1 MIQQSKINSF
11 INSITDAA
19 AEKRSRVGAETQEIL
34 DAERALIEAK
44 AKKTAEDYFRAR
56 TAEIRLEAG
65 KRISES
71 AAECRKEVFGR
82 RNEISLRI
90 RSAVAEKLNE
100 FTASPEYGEFLKK
113 SVDRIV
119 DFLGEGNI
127 TLLFRPEDIGIGKE
141 ICKDCFN
148 VTVSE
153 DSSIRIGGIKGI
165 NSIVTM
171 LVDDTLDSRL
181 EGCKKWF
188 EEFGSLYQ
196 YEVKIMPNNKVFGIN
211 GPVVTVADTKDF
223 SMQEMV
229 YVGNERLV
237 GEVIGIDEKFTT
249 IQVYEVT
256 TGLTPGEPVEGTGS
270 AMSVTLGPG
279 IIKNIYDG
287 IQRPL
292 REIAEKSGAF
302 IARGCS
308 ADGIDGET
316 LWDVTVTVKV
326 GDELCGGQIYAT
338 CPETPSIVHKVMV
351 PPDLSGKVT
360 FAAADGKYTFNTKI
374 I

>member
-127 TLLFRPEDIGIGKE
+127 TLLFRPEDIGIGEE

-188 EEFGSLYQ
+188 EENSGLY
-196 YEVKIMPNNKVFGIN
+196 I
-211 GPVVTVADTKDF
+211 
-223 SMQEMV
+223 SM
-229 YVGNERLV
+229 R
-237 GEVIGIDEKFTT
+237 
-249 IQVYEVT
+249 
-256 TGLTPGEPVEGTGS
+256 
-270 AMSVTLGPG
+270 
-279 IIKNIYDG
+279 
-287 IQRPL
+287 
-292 REIAEKSGAF
+292 
-302 IARGCS
+302 
-308 ADGIDGET
+308 
-316 LWDVTVTVKV
+316 
-326 GDELCGGQIYAT
+326 
-338 CPETPSIVHKVMV
+338 
-351 PPDLSGKVT
+351 
-360 FAAADGKYTFNTKI
+360 
-374 I
+374 

>member
-100 FTASPEYGEFLKK
+100 FTASHEYGEFLKK

-188 EEFGSLYQ
+188 EENSGLY
-196 YEVKIMPNNKVFGIN
+196 I
-211 GPVVTVADTKDF
+211 
-223 SMQEMV
+223 SM
-229 YVGNERLV
+229 R
-237 GEVIGIDEKFTT
+237 
-249 IQVYEVT
+249 
-256 TGLTPGEPVEGTGS
+256 
-270 AMSVTLGPG
+270 
-279 IIKNIYDG
+279 
-287 IQRPL
+287 
-292 REIAEKSGAF
+292 
-302 IARGCS
+302 
-308 ADGIDGET
+308 
-316 LWDVTVTVKV
+316 
-326 GDELCGGQIYAT
+326 
-338 CPETPSIVHKVMV
+338 
-351 PPDLSGKVT
+351 
-360 FAAADGKYTFNTKI
+360 
-374 I
+374 

>member
-34 DAERALIEAK
+34 DAERAWIEAK

-188 EEFGSLYQ
+188 EENSGLY
-196 YEVKIMPNNKVFGIN
+196 I
-211 GPVVTVADTKDF
+211 
-223 SMQEMV
+223 SM
-229 YVGNERLV
+229 R
-237 GEVIGIDEKFTT
+237 
-249 IQVYEVT
+249 
-256 TGLTPGEPVEGTGS
+256 
-270 AMSVTLGPG
+270 
-279 IIKNIYDG
+279 
-287 IQRPL
+287 
-292 REIAEKSGAF
+292 
-302 IARGCS
+302 
-308 ADGIDGET
+308 
-316 LWDVTVTVKV
+316 
-326 GDELCGGQIYAT
+326 
-338 CPETPSIVHKVMV
+338 
-351 PPDLSGKVT
+351 
-360 FAAADGKYTFNTKI
+360 
-374 I
+374 

>member
-34 DAERALIEAK
+34 DAERAIIEAK

-127 TLLFRPEDIGIGKE
+127 TLLFRPEDIEIGKE
-141 ICKDCFN
+141 ICKDYFN

-153 DSSIRIGGIKGI
+153 DSSIKIGGIKGI

-171 LVDDTLDSRL
+171 LIDDTLDGRL

-188 EEFGSLYQ
+188 EENSGLY
-196 YEVKIMPNNKVFGIN
+196 I
-211 GPVVTVADTKDF
+211 
-223 SMQEMV
+223 SM
-229 YVGNERLV
+229 R
-237 GEVIGIDEKFTT
+237 
-249 IQVYEVT
+249 
-256 TGLTPGEPVEGTGS
+256 
-270 AMSVTLGPG
+270 
-279 IIKNIYDG
+279 
-287 IQRPL
+287 
-292 REIAEKSGAF
+292 
-302 IARGCS
+302 
-308 ADGIDGET
+308 
-316 LWDVTVTVKV
+316 
-326 GDELCGGQIYAT
+326 
-338 CPETPSIVHKVMV
+338 
-351 PPDLSGKVT
+351 
-360 FAAADGKYTFNTKI
+360 
-374 I
+374 

>member
-34 DAERALIEAK
+34 DAERAIIEAK

-127 TLLFRPEDIGIGKE
+127 TLLFRPEDIEIGKE
-141 ICKDCFN
+141 ICKDYFN

-171 LVDDTLDSRL
+171 LIDDTLDSRL

-188 EEFGSLYQ
+188 EENSGLY
-196 YEVKIMPNNKVFGIN
+196 I
-211 GPVVTVADTKDF
+211 
-223 SMQEMV
+223 SM
-229 YVGNERLV
+229 R
-237 GEVIGIDEKFTT
+237 
-249 IQVYEVT
+249 
-256 TGLTPGEPVEGTGS
+256 
-270 AMSVTLGPG
+270 
-279 IIKNIYDG
+279 
-287 IQRPL
+287 
-292 REIAEKSGAF
+292 
-302 IARGCS
+302 
-308 ADGIDGET
+308 
-316 LWDVTVTVKV
+316 
-326 GDELCGGQIYAT
+326 
-338 CPETPSIVHKVMV
+338 
-351 PPDLSGKVT
+351 
-360 FAAADGKYTFNTKI
+360 
-374 I
+374 

>member
-127 TLLFRPEDIGIGKE
+127 TLLFRSEDIGIGKE

-188 EEFGSLYQ
+188 EENSGLY
-196 YEVKIMPNNKVFGIN
+196 I
-211 GPVVTVADTKDF
+211 
-223 SMQEMV
+223 SM
-229 YVGNERLV
+229 R
-237 GEVIGIDEKFTT
+237 
-249 IQVYEVT
+249 
-256 TGLTPGEPVEGTGS
+256 
-270 AMSVTLGPG
+270 
-279 IIKNIYDG
+279 
-287 IQRPL
+287 
-292 REIAEKSGAF
+292 
-302 IARGCS
+302 
-308 ADGIDGET
+308 
-316 LWDVTVTVKV
+316 
-326 GDELCGGQIYAT
+326 
-338 CPETPSIVHKVMV
+338 
-351 PPDLSGKVT
+351 
-360 FAAADGKYTFNTKI
+360 
-374 I
+374 

>member
-44 AKKTAEDYFRAR
+44 AKKTAEDYFRER

-188 EEFGSLYQ
+188 EENSGLY
-196 YEVKIMPNNKVFGIN
+196 I
-211 GPVVTVADTKDF
+211 
-223 SMQEMV
+223 SM
-229 YVGNERLV
+229 R
-237 GEVIGIDEKFTT
+237 
-249 IQVYEVT
+249 
-256 TGLTPGEPVEGTGS
+256 
-270 AMSVTLGPG
+270 
-279 IIKNIYDG
+279 
-287 IQRPL
+287 
-292 REIAEKSGAF
+292 
-302 IARGCS
+302 
-308 ADGIDGET
+308 
-316 LWDVTVTVKV
+316 
-326 GDELCGGQIYAT
+326 
-338 CPETPSIVHKVMV
+338 
-351 PPDLSGKVT
+351 
-360 FAAADGKYTFNTKI
+360 
-374 I
+374 

>member
-65 KRISES
+65 KKISES

-188 EEFGSLYQ
+188 EENSGLY
-196 YEVKIMPNNKVFGIN
+196 I
-211 GPVVTVADTKDF
+211 
-223 SMQEMV
+223 SM
-229 YVGNERLV
+229 R
-237 GEVIGIDEKFTT
+237 
-249 IQVYEVT
+249 
-256 TGLTPGEPVEGTGS
+256 
-270 AMSVTLGPG
+270 
-279 IIKNIYDG
+279 
-287 IQRPL
+287 
-292 REIAEKSGAF
+292 
-302 IARGCS
+302 
-308 ADGIDGET
+308 
-316 LWDVTVTVKV
+316 
-326 GDELCGGQIYAT
+326 
-338 CPETPSIVHKVMV
+338 
-351 PPDLSGKVT
+351 
-360 FAAADGKYTFNTKI
+360 
-374 I
+374 

>member
-188 EEFGSLYQ
+188 EENSGLY
-196 YEVKIMPNNKVFGIN
+196 I
-211 GPVVTVADTKDF
+211 
-223 SMQEMV
+223 SM
-229 YVGNERLV
+229 R
-237 GEVIGIDEKFTT
+237 
-249 IQVYEVT
+249 
-256 TGLTPGEPVEGTGS
+256 
-270 AMSVTLGPG
+270 
-279 IIKNIYDG
+279 
-287 IQRPL
+287 
-292 REIAEKSGAF
+292 
-302 IARGCS
+302 
-308 ADGIDGET
+308 
-316 LWDVTVTVKV
+316 
-326 GDELCGGQIYAT
+326 
-338 CPETPSIVHKVMV
+338 
-351 PPDLSGKVT
+351 
-360 FAAADGKYTFNTKI
+360 
-374 I
+374 